1 MSSKAVPLRVV
12 LVFSG
17 DALEERHFD
26 ASETITVGTSRDAT
40 FLVPDRGRGDA
51 FALLRPG
58 PDGLYRVALD
68 RNMTGKIHAGGRP
81 YSVDEIAM
89 NDGEAPPIGPGD
101 WGIVGLDKNGDVAIF
116 FQPITETAPILP
128 AKMNL
133 IDRFLGEGLAISA
146 VVQFTIL
153 IIAFWN
159 WQPTDEL
166 EVDPPP
172 SNAIAKLLNEA
183 KEEEKEKAKGGG
195 EKKMKEPDQSKRA
208 ANKEGKVGN
217 KDAKVAETKIP
228 KGERDQIA
236 SKVSQMGL
244 LGAMKRSNS
253 KGALANL
260 LSDTPDATMTTAMA
274 GLKGAQLQIGK
285 GSGGMSTR
293 GDGPGGGGTGKG
305 QLFGVGNLGVGG
317 GGTGKG
323 PGGGSGPGN
332 GGGRAAKELKVAVT
346 TGSPAAEGGLTKEQI
361 LKVVQ
366 AHASA
371 IQFCYEKE
379 LQRFPNLAGKVM
391 LNWKVDTEGHV
402 TTSKVDNSTLSNAA
416 AEGCMVRQVKAWTFP
431 KSTGATT
438 VNFPF
443 FFKGA

>member
-1 MSSKAVPLRVV
+1 MSKAVPLRVV
-12 LVFSG
+12 LVFAG
-17 DALEERHFD
+17 DNLEERHFD
-26 ASETITVGTSRDAT
+26 ASETITVGSSRQAT
-40 FLVPDRGRGDA
+40 FLVPDRGRGEA

-58 PDGLYRVALD
+58 PDGLYRVTLD
-68 RNMTGKIHAGGRP
+68 RQMTGKLYVGGRP
-81 YSVDEIAM
+81 YVVEEIAM

-101 WGIVGLDKNGDVAIF
+101 WGIIGLDKAGQVALF
-116 FQPITETAPILP
+116 FQPITDTAPILP
-128 AKMNL
+128 PKMNL
-133 IDRFLGEGLAISA
+133 MDRFLGEGLAISA
-146 VVQFTIL
+146 VVQLSVL

-159 WQPTDEL
+159 WAPTDEL

-172 SNAIAKLLNEA
+172 SNAIAKILNEA
-183 KEEEKEKAKGGG
+183 KEEQKEKNKGGG
-195 EKKMKEPDQSKRA
+195 EKKLKEPDQSKRA
-208 ANKEGKVGN
+208 EGKEGKVGH

-244 LGAMKRSNS
+244 LGMMKKSRSN
-253 KGALANL
+253 GALASL

-274 GLKGAQLQIGK
+274 GLKGTQLQVGK

-293 GDGPGGGGTGKG
+293 GEGGGGGGTGKG

-323 PGGGSGPGN
+323 PGGGSGPGS
-332 GGGRAAKELKVAVT
+332 GGGHAAKELKVSVS
-346 TGSPAAEGGLTKEQI
+346 TGPPSTDGGLTKEQI

-402 TTSKVDNSTLSNAA
+402 TTSKVDSSTLSNPA
-416 AEGCMVRQVKAWTFP
+416 AEGCMSRQVKAWIFP
-431 KSTGATT
+431 KSTGPTT

>member
-12 LVFSG
+12 LVFAG
-17 DALEERHFD
+17 DALEERHFE
-26 ASETITVGTSRDAT
+26 ASETITVGSALDAT
-40 FLVPDRGRGDA
+40 FLVPDRGRGES

-58 PDGLYRVALD
+58 PDGLWRVLLD
-68 RNMTGKIHAGGRP
+68 RQMTGKLHVGGRP

-89 NDGEAPPIGPGD
+89 NDGEPPPIGPGD
-101 WGIVGLDKNGDVAIF
+101 WGIVGLDKKGEVAVF
-116 FQPITETAPILP
+116 FQPITDTAPVLP
-128 AKMNL
+128 HKTDL

-146 VVQFTIL
+146 LVQLTVVFIAYFT
-153 IIAFWN
+153 WT
-159 WQPTDEL
+159 PTDEL

-172 SNAIAKLLNEA
+172 SQAIAKILNEA
-183 KEEEKEKAKGGG
+183 KQEEKEKQKGGG

-208 ANKEGKVGN
+208 EGKEGKVGN

-244 LGAMKRSNS
+244 LGMMNKNRS

-260 LSDTPDATMTTAMA
+260 LSDTPDASVTTAMA
-274 GLKGAQLQIGK
+274 GLKGTQLQVGR

-323 PGGGSGPGN
+323 PGGGSGPGS
-332 GGGRAAKELKVAVT
+332 GGGRAAKELKVAVS
-346 TGSPAAEGGLTKEQI
+346 TGPPSTEGGLTKEQI

-402 TTSKVDNSTLSNAA
+402 TMSKVDSSTLSNPA